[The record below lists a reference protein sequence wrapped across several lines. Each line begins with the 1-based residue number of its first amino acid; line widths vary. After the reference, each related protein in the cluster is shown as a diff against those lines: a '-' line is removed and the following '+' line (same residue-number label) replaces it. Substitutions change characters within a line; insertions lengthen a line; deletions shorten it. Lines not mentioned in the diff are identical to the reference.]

1 MKLSKELK
9 AGIITLLAI
18 GLLVTGINF
27 LKGNSFFGGDDQYV
41 AYFPNS
47 GNIAPANSVY
57 VNGVPVGKVLTVDYN
72 PKGDSLSA
80 VCVTFNIQ
88 DDNVRIPRTANVQI
102 GSIDPLTKGIILNL
116 SAADLSKGFYK
127 PGERIQG
134 SVDQDLITQ
143 LKTYADPVVRKF
155 QTLINTVDKTV
166 TSISAFW
173 DTTATS
179 ELESSMNEIQIAIKR
194 FGNVAAEVEGLV
206 VSEKV
211 KFGKIMSNVESISSN
226 LKASNEKIAAIVG
239 NAKKITD
246 DLVTVNYKSVVEDA
260 QKTIQ
265 KLNAALEA
273 ANNGEGTLGKLL
285 HDEKLYNELVNTNKE
300 LQELVEDIQLH
311 PERYIH
317 FSVLGAKTKG
327 VPLSGQEEKKL
338 RKLLDT
344 IPN

>member
-1 MKLSKELK
+1 M
-9 AGIITLLAI
+9 ITLLAI
-18 GLLVTGINF
+18 ALLVAGINF

-47 GNIAPANSVY
+47 GNLAPATSVY
-57 VNGVPVGKVLTVDYN
+57 VNGVAVGKVLSVDYVPN
-72 PKGDSLSA
+72 GDSLSK
-80 VCVTFNIQ
+80 VKVTFNIQ
-88 DDNVRIPRTANVQI
+88 DDNVKIPR
-102 GSIDPLTKGIILNL
+102 GSEVEVGSVDFLNKGILLTL
-116 SAADLSKGFYK
+116 SSDLSKGYYQ

-134 SVDQDLITQ
+134 KVAVDLMTQ
-143 LKTYADPVVRKF
+143 VKDYADPALKKL
-155 QTLINTVDKTV
+155 QSLITTVDKTV

-179 ELESSMNEIQIAIKR
+179 KIESSMNEIHTAIIR
-194 FGNVAAEVEGLV
+194 FGNVAEEVEGLV
-206 VSEKV
+206 ASEKV
-211 KFGKIMSNVESISSN
+211 KLSKIMSNVESISGN
-226 LKASNEKIAAIVG
+226 LKASNEKIAAIIG
-239 NAKKITD
+239 NTKKITD
-246 DLVTVNYKSVVEDA
+246 DLLTVNYKGVVEDA

-273 ANNGEGTLGKLL
+273 ANNGQGTLGKLL
-285 HDEKLYNELVNTNKE
+285 HDEQLYNELVNTNKE
-300 LQELVEDIQLH
+300 LQELTEDIQLH

-327 VPLSGQEEKKL
+327 VPLTGQEEKKL

>member
-47 GNIAPANSVY
+47 GNIAPASSVY

-72 PKGDSLSA
+72 PKGDSMTA
-80 VCVTFNIQ
+80 VRVTFNIQ
-88 DDNVRIPRTANVQI
+88 DDNVRIPRTAKVQI
-102 GSIDPLTKGIILNL
+102 GSIDMLTKGIVLDL
-116 SAADLSKGFYK
+116 STADLSKGYYK

-134 SVDQDLITQ
+134 MVDQDIIAQ
-143 LKTYADPVVRKF
+143 IKNYADPVMRKF

-179 ELESSMNEIQIAIKR
+179 ELESSLDEIQIAIKR
-194 FGNVAAEVEGLV
+194 FGNVATEVEGLV

-211 KFGKIMSNVESISSN
+211 KLAKIMSNVESITTN
-226 LKASNEKIAAIVG
+226 LKASNEKIAGIIG
-239 NAKKITD
+239 NTKKITD

-338 RKLLDT
+338 RKLLDS

>member
-18 GLLVTGINF
+18 GLLVAGINF
-27 LKGNSFFGGDDQYV
+27 LKGNSFFGGDDQYE

-47 GNIAPANSVY
+47 GNLAPATSVY
-57 VNGVPVGKVLTVDYN
+57 VNGVAVGKVLTVEYQPN
-72 PKGDSLSA
+72 GDSLSK
-80 VCVTFNIQ
+80 VKVTFNIQ
-88 DDNVRIPRTANVQI
+88 DDNVRIPKGSLVEIA
-102 GSIDPLTKGIILNL
+102 SIDFLNKGIKLTLN
-116 SAADLSKGFYK
+116 SDLSKGYYK
-127 PGERIQG
+127 PGDKIRG
-134 SVDQDLITQ
+134 SVESDMISQVKD
-143 LKTYADPVVRKF
+143 YADPTIQKL
-155 QTLINTVDKTV
+155 TSLISTVDRTV

-179 ELESSMNEIQIAIKR
+179 KIEASMDEVQLALKR
-194 FGNVAAEVEGLV
+194 FGNVAVEVEGLV
-206 VSEKV
+206 ASEKV
-211 KFGKIMSNVESISSN
+211 RLAKIMSNVESISGN
-226 LKASNEKIAAIVG
+226 LKASNEKISGIIG
-239 NAKKITD
+239 NVKKISD

-265 KLNAALEA
+265 KLNATLEA

-300 LQELVEDIQLH
+300 LQELVDDITLH

-327 VPLSGQEEKKL
+327 VPLTGKEEKKL
-338 RKLLDT
+338 RTLLDS
-344 IPN
+344 IPD